1 MSAAKTE
8 RLLNLVICLLATR
21 RFLTR
26 EQIRRAVD
34 DYARCESDGAFER
47 MFERDKDE
55 LREMGVP
62 IETGRT
68 SALFDDEPGYR
79 IDREAYALPEVSFE
93 PDELAV
99 LGLASRVWQQASLA
113 GPASRALLKLTAD
126 TADADSD
133 DSPLL
138 GIEPRVRT
146 SEPAFEGLYQAVRDR
161 RPVTFPYR
169 AGRADGVAERHL
181 EPWGIVSW
189 RGRWYVVGHDRDRR
203 ATRVFR
209 LSRVVGPV
217 RPIGAP
223 GDVVVPEDVDIR
235 GAVVSMDSEPQQGDA
250 VVQVRSGAGFF
261 LRRRASS
268 VSPAD
273 VDPGTWDIV
282 KLPYRDVEALA
293 DELAGN
299 GSAVI
304 ALEPPELRDA
314 VVRRLT
320 AARAAQAAPAAT
332 MGRSQ

>member
-26 EQIRRAVD
+26 QQIRRAVD
-34 DYARCESDGAFER
+34 DYARCESDAAFER

-55 LREMGVP
+55 LRDLGIP
-62 IETGRT
+62 IQTGST
-68 SALFDDEPGYR
+68 SALFDDEIGYR

-126 TADADSD
+126 SAGADSD
-133 DSPLL
+133 ESSLL
-138 GIEPRVRT
+138 GIEQRVRT
-146 SEPAFEGLYQAVRDR
+146 SEPAFEPLYQAVRDR
-161 RPVTFPYR
+161 RPVRFPYR
-169 AGRADGVAERHL
+169 VARIEEAVERHL

-217 RPIGAP
+217 VPIGSP
-223 GDVVVPEDVDIR
+223 GEVVVPEGVDIR
-235 GAVVSMDSEPQQGDA
+235 GIVVSMDSEPQQGDA
-250 VVQVRSGAGFF
+250 VIQVRSGAGFF

-268 VSPAD
+268 VSPDGAD
-273 VDPGTWDIV
+273 PEHWDLV

-293 DELAGN
+293 DELSGY
-299 GSAVI
+299 GSAVV
-304 ALEPPELRDA
+304 ALEPPELRAA
-314 VVRRLT
+314 VVRRL
-320 AARAAQAAPAAT
+320 QAVLAPAESVA
-332 MGRSQ
+332 R